1 MYEKYFE
8 KQLKDNKII
17 TEELLSQLQGKSI
30 YGDCKVGDKI
40 LWFMVQKIEMVD
52 NHPEVH
58 LTIKPITDKEIEKL
72 EKDFIYVDTKESFP
86 IFERVNNE

>member
-30 YGDCKVGDKI
+30 YGDYKVGDKI